1 MTLNQHFNNLLP
13 GHKNMCAVFQEMAD
27 LLFAKYCI
35 EAGEKKYWFTEIEF
49 YYYDEGH
56 PDPFCKRT
64 PQKSSKLF
72 CPEVPS
78 DNLFFHY
85 SGIDISFDND
95 EKDKTKHQYG
105 GILVRAIESA
115 DGKEAVNGPL
125 KVMTLLLNAARQ
137 KEGVRLALKEEA
149 RPYVPKPSLCR
160 GRFGLTAPKNDGAKR
175 DYVDRPYRYYLPGI
189 KGVKAEKSTKK

>member
-1 MTLNQHFNNLLP
+1 MTLNQHFNDLLKDS
-13 GHKNMCAVFQEMAD
+13 KNMCAVFKEMAD
-27 LLFAKYCI
+27 LLFATYCF
-35 EAGEKKYWFTEIEF
+35 EAGDKKYFFTEIEF
-49 YYYDEGH
+49 YYHSKDH

-64 PQKSSKLF
+64 PQNSSKLF

-137 KEGVRLALKEEA
+137 KEGVRLVLKEEA
-149 RPYVPKPSLCR
+149 RQYVPKPSLCR
-160 GRFGLTAPKNDGAKR
+160 GRFGLTANDGAKR
-175 DYVDRPYRYYLPGI
+175 DYVDRPYRYYLPGT
-189 KGVKAEKSTKK
+189 KGVKAEKLTKK